1 MRERKQNAKSGGG
14 VEMSDKP
21 IPCPYP
27 KSNGGVW
34 CNHKR
39 YVMATSTR
47 QESFYVKCTC
57 GARGPLTDTR
67 AEAIAR
73 WNAAG
78 QIQKFWKEQSE
89 WSQQT
94 FGADSDRGPIGP
106 LKHLEKEAREAYEAA
121 PENRALEIV
130 DCLFLSFDAARRHG
144 LTLGGLIELCFT
156 KLAINRSREW
166 PKNLPPDSAV
176 EHYRTNAEGR

>member
-1 MRERKQNAKSGGG
+1 
-14 VEMSDKP
+14 MSDKP

-78 QIQKFWKEQSE
+78 QD
-89 WSQQT
+89 T
-94 FGADSDRGPIGP
+94 
-106 LKHLEKEAREAYEAA
+106 
-121 PENRALEIV
+121 
-130 DCLFLSFDAARRHG
+130 RR
-144 LTLGGLIELCFT
+144 LDWYLR
-156 KLAINRSREW
+156 RSRVRGW
-166 PKNLPPDSAV
+166 D
-176 EHYRTNAEGR
+176 HDRTSIETGSDYLSGIRKWIDECLG

>member
-1 MRERKQNAKSGGG
+1 MAVSDELKPGPCPFCGSDKTAVCGGPSLVDPDTPQFYVECNGNRKQCAALGP
-14 VEMSDKP
+14 D
-21 IPCPYP
+21 
-27 KSNGGVW
+27 
-34 CNHKR
+34 
-39 YVMATSTR
+39 ATT
-47 QESFYVKCTC
+47 E
-57 GARGPLTDTR
+57 

-176 EHYRTNAEGR
+176 EHYRTNAEG